1 MAGLMTMQSPI
12 SHDTDRTKAR
22 LTMRALVAPSW
33 GAGTSHDAD
42 VKVDGTRSVRMRPV
56 YA

>member
-22 LTMRALVAPSW
+22 LTMRALVAPSRD
-33 GAGTSHDAD
+33 AGTSHDTD
-42 VKVDGTRSVRMRPV
+42 VKVDGARVG
-56 YA
+56 

>member
-1 MAGLMTMQSPI
+1 MAGLMTMQLPI

-22 LTMRALVAPSW
+22 LTLRALVTPSRD
-33 GAGTSHDAD
+33 AGTSHDTD
-42 VKVDGTRSVRMRPV
+42 VKVDGARSVRMRPV